1 MAKTEGT
8 LVHGALA
15 IIDQNRQN
23 FEGGVVIRLGVNF
36 SYFFCMNILVIPNT
50 KCSPSKLKFGMQ
62 ANSTNIR

>member
-36 SYFFCMNILVIPNT
+36 SYFFCMNILVIHNT
-50 KCSPSKLKFGMQ
+50 KL
-62 ANSTNIR
+62 